1 MMILGPLVFQ
11 SRRTSASIP
20 TYLRN
25 LTAREHGQAIIEFA
39 LVVPVLILI
48 MLGILDLS
56 RMYQTYIVVANASRE
71 GARWGATHP
80 ADTATIR
87 LRAVQEAQAADSKI
101 VLTISDPVCR
111 TYPSDAIVACADAAN
126 GDKIKVTATATF
138 QFATLYIFRLPS
150 LTISNNATMA
160 ILNNNPGP

>member
-1 MMILGPLVFQ
+1 MLGPSVLQ
-11 SRRTSASIP
+11 DRKMSGRIHLH
-20 TYLRN
+20 LRN

-56 RMYQTYIVVANASRE
+56 RMYQTSIVVTNASRE

-80 ADTATIR
+80 KDTTNIIN
-87 LRAVQEAQAADSKI
+87 RAKLEAQAVDSKI
-101 VLTISDPVCR
+101 ILTVPPPVCYYYGTTTVR
-111 TYPSDAIVACADAAN
+111 PCTEAAN
-126 GDKIKVTATATF
+126 GDEIKVTATATF

-150 LTISNNATMA
+150 LTITKNTTMA
-160 ILNNNPGP
+160 ILNNNPNP